1 MYDGLSYLRPS
12 VSIPTTPGCS
22 AINSCVN
29 LLQLVVGVCQ
39 LDLVPQKKLQLTLRK
54 IQTGLLTFETPS
66 PTWRLGSLDDCL
78 REDRLPLKQPCL
90 FSNA

>member
-1 MYDGLSYLRPS
+1 MMYDGLSYLRPS

-39 LDLVPQKKLQLTLRK
+39 LDLVPQKKLQLAPDIAKDSNGAVNFQDSESYL
-54 IQTGLLTFETPS
+54 GL
-66 PTWRLGSLDDCL
+66 WIIG
-78 REDRLPLKQPCL
+78 
-90 FSNA
+90 